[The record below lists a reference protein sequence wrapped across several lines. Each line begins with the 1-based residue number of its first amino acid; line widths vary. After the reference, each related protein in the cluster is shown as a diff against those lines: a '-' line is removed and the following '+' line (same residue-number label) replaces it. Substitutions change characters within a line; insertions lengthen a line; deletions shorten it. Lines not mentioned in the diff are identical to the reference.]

1 MAGEAGW
8 VCKVVEGRLA
18 VDAHV
23 SKKRFPW
30 FVSHTLK
37 VIRQLYAQVSHTFL
51 HRLGAFVCRIEN
63 SKSERVEVK

>member
-1 MAGEAGW
+1 MAGEARW

-37 VIRQLYAQVSHTFL
+37 VIRHLTHKSPIPFCIDGGL
-51 HRLGAFVCRIEN
+51 LFVESRIPKARG
-63 SKSERVEVK
+63 SR